1 MDTKYWKNTTDW
13 ELPDEVWKDVIG
25 YEGYYEV
32 SSLGRVRSVDR
43 TVTGID
49 GVTQHFKGHLMTQR
63 PDGNNYLICH
73 LRMNR
78 TRRMIHVHRM
88 VAEAFIPNPDNL
100 PQVNHKDN
108 SRTNS
113 RVDNLEWCTV
123 AYNSNYGLHKKRAS
137 VSHADKYRATYPNG
151 TEIYFRGH
159 KQLAELLHRSVGTID
174 SWCRGKYEC
183 PLGLTIEKIR
193 KDDSQDG

>member
-13 ELPDEVWKDVIG
+13 ELPGEVWKDVVG

-32 SSLGRVRSVDR
+32 SNLGRVRGVDR
-43 TVTGID
+43 IVTGSNV
-49 GVTQHFKGHLMTQR
+49 VTQHFKGHLMTQR
-63 PDGNNYLICH
+63 PDGNGYMLCH

-113 RVDNLEWCTV
+113 QVDNLEWCTV
-123 AYNSNYGLHKKRAS
+123 KYNSNYGLHKKRAS
-137 VSHADKYRATYPNG
+137 FSRAERYRAVFPNG
-151 TEIYFRGH
+151 TEIYFRGQ
-159 KQLAELLHRSVGTID
+159 KQIQEYFHRGHTAIGRWIKSPENNPYGIVFERLE
-174 SWCRGKYEC
+174 RGSINK
-183 PLGLTIEKIR
+183 
-193 KDDSQDG
+193 